1 MFKFNKLS
9 AKKKMLQ
16 ECLWIKKLI
25 ARNEKYWQKT
35 LYHKL
40 SAKKVLQN
48 IKSFFLQQKLK
59 YVWKSEKK
67 LHVLPDMPGELNK
80 LSAKTILVE
89 KNRS

>member
-1 MFKFNKLS
+1 MKNTD
-9 AKKKMLQ
+9 KKHF
-16 ECLWIKKLI
+16 
-25 ARNEKYWQKT
+25 
-35 LYHKL
+35 YHKL